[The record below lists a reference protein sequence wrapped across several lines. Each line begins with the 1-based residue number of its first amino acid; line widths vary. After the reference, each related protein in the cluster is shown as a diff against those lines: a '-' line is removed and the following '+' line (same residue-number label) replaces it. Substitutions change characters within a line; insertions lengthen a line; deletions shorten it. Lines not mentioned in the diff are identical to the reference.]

1 MRNLPNP
8 ENPVNPV
15 KKIMPMTTEELAK
28 IRWAPRLRPQRLKR
42 LYETDAQGIRD
53 TDLCDEVGMILFM
66 RCRTYALVLR
76 REVDCPTCRTVF
88 AVKAEGE
95 SLCPSPDCDWYTTP
109 DAYNE
114 SIRNHHAWPG
124 RATEAFLTFYDHYP
138 RARTYQ
144 QKILLI
150 DQLVHSFH
158 IDKKTGTPV
167 KSVASKLFEG
177 NKKAVVQFLDELSAR
192 NPGEKEAWRRAVA
205 GTIDGKILK
214 TD

>member
-1 MRNLPNP
+1 
-8 ENPVNPV
+8 
-15 KKIMPMTTEELAK
+15 MTTEELAK

-42 LYETDAQGIRD
+42 LYETDAKGIHD
-53 TDLCDEVGMILFM
+53 INLCDEVGMTLFM

-76 REVDCPTCRTVF
+76 REVDCPACRTVF
-88 AVKAEGE
+88 AVAVDGK
-95 SLCPSPDCDWYTTP
+95 SHCPTPNCDWHTTL

-114 SIRNHHAWPG
+114 SVRNHHAWPG
-124 RATEAFLTFYDHYP
+124 RATAAFLTFYDRYP
-138 RARTYQ
+138 HARTYR

-158 IDKKTGTPV
+158 IDEKTGTPT

-192 NPGEKEAWRRAVA
+192 NLEEKDEWRKTVA
-205 GTIDGKILK
+205 ETIDGRILQSDHAHPSK
-214 TD
+214 EIENTGD